1 MVSRQTEAVL
11 LLKVLCGCHAGW
23 NILDG
28 AVVAMGYVDVLMSG
42 SSVTALRAVRVLR
55 PLRTITHIKGLRVGT
70 HQLHPQAACVYICQQ
85 QKISSGAA
93 AHQPWHATAAAQWQ
107 PSLAKMATTSVVVH
121 WCSSK

>member
-1 MVSRQTEAVL
+1 MS
-11 LLKVLCGCHAGW
+11 LCHCAGW

-70 HQLHPQAACVYICQQ
+70 HQ
-85 QKISSGAA
+85 SSR
-93 AHQPWHATAAAQWQ
+93 
-107 PSLAKMATTSVVVH
+107 
-121 WCSSK
+121 